1 MPVDIKAEITNYK
14 EVQARMTAI
23 VKGLRGEPLLN
34 GMRRSVLIVQREAK
48 IEAPVDTGRL
58 RASIVPEVTRRG
70 NTVVGIVG
78 SNVEYAPYMELGTR
92 PHWPPPGALEV
103 WARRHHMSEFAIRR
117 KIAMYGTEGRHY
129 LRGAFE
135 KSREQIVQLIGK
147 VVASV
152 IRG

>member
-14 EVQARMTAI
+14 EVQARMTGI

-34 GMRRSVLIVQREAK
+34 GMRQSVLIVQREAK

-78 SNVEYAPYMELGTR
+78 SNVEYAPYVEFGTR

-103 WARRHHMSEFAIRR
+103 WARRHGMSEFAIRR
-117 KIAMYGTEGRHY
+117 KIAMYGTEGKRY
-129 LRGAFE
+129 LQGSFE
-135 KSREQIVQLIGK
+135 KCREQVAQLIGK